1 MSGLPTS
8 IERLGILKLKSYNMS
23 KVADVKLLFRT
34 INDGLSKIE
43 EMPMSERTRTLQ
55 SLREINEELCD
66 YVVELVKYVEKGRT
80 NAN

>member
-1 MSGLPTS
+1 MSGLPIF
-8 IERLGILKLKSYNMS
+8 IERLGILKLKSYNMN

-43 EMPMSERTRTLQ
+43 EMPMSERARTLQ

-66 YVVELVKYVEKGRT
+66 YVVEMVKYVEKGRT
-80 NAN
+80 NAK